1 MEMIGDSVK
10 SLRLKPCHP
19 RRNIRMGDASAI
31 SYTPRRR
38 SPEEPI
44 PGIPGKTI
52 GDFWIWA
59 YSDVLENVQ
68 RAVYAEFL
76 VACAL
81 DLADD
86 VRIGWRSYDLR
97 YRDQRVEVK
106 AAAYVQSWATTRPSR
121 ISFGVGKRLE
131 MDDVTAAFG
140 STPARYA
147 DAWVFALFEP
157 DRHPAGDVV
166 EPAFWRFYVI
176 HRTVLEARVGDQ
188 KTASLTTISA
198 LAEPVRYA
206 ALRTEIDHVIDNAQP
221 SH

>member
-1 MEMIGDSVK
+1 MD
-10 SLRLKPCHP
+10 
-19 RRNIRMGDASAI
+19 DASPI
-31 SYTPRRR
+31 PDVPLRR

-44 PGIPGKTI
+44 PGVSGKTI

-68 RAVYAEFL
+68 RAIYAEFL

-81 DLADD
+81 DLADE

-131 MDDVTAAFG
+131 MDDLTAAFG
-140 STPARYA
+140 TTPARYA

-166 EPAFWRFYVI
+166 DAAFWRFYVI

-188 KTASLTTISA
+188 KTASLTTIAA
-198 LAEPVRYA
+198 LADPVRYP
-206 ALRTEIDHVIDNAQP
+206 ALRFEIDRVINSAQP
-221 SH
+221 AH